1 MNVFDNLMQR
11 LIKALDVPNLRIPA
25 AGVRIFKKDE
35 KVPQ

>member
-11 LIKALDVPNLRIPA
+11 LMKALDVPNLNIPA

-35 KVPQ
+35 QVPE